1 MLNTP
6 QFLLNSYDTDY
17 ESILKQILLLHSN
30 IKYEIEARIGKIYN
44 KETDSRIK
52 INSLVPIIFKK
63 LPKMN
68 VFVPGV
74 DQWDFKNL
82 QKNLTLK
89 DHLEDSFKYYK
100 NGNRVRYVNGEYRF
114 CEKKSKILVLDV
126 YMPAYKY
133 DIRISVMT
141 EEKQMQRI
149 TQSSLDFIRY
159 RDRYTYSF
167 KQFNCDFTTVRK
179 NNEISFEVEIEVD
192 DFNYSVEDFIECFYK
207 MNICK

>member
-149 TQSSLDFIRY
+149 TQIL
-159 RDRYTYSF
+159 

-179 NNEISFEVEIEVD
+179 NNEISFEIEIEVD